1 MMILR
6 EFPDAGAFR
15 QMAAQCTVVPLC
27 AEILCDTETP
37 ITLLQRFYRKE
48 KPIFLFESVNG
59 GEKWGRYSFLGVSSR
74 SRIRIFSDRVQIEE
88 NGYTRRIKHKGKPL
102 EHMRAYMKRF
112 TPAPLFEDLRFWCG
126 LVGYINYEAV
136 SFFEKIPNRL
146 DPEHA
151 LFDFIVPD
159 ALVVFDNHRKT
170 LSVILLYFSE
180 NEKSSPDYAT
190 LKKRLYD
197 LSASV
202 LSPSL
207 PIGNETPDKPDRLK
221 PILEKSAFLKKV
233 RKVKAHIHAG
243 DVIQAVISQPF
254 ACPNPPDPL
263 TLYRALRYVNPSPY
277 LFYLDLGD
285 MTLIGASPETM
296 VRLEDKTAHLC
307 PIAGTRPRGVCAAED
322 DALAKALLQ
331 DEKERAEHIM
341 LVDLGR
347 NDLGRVASTGSVR
360 VTRLLHVERYSHV
373 MHLVSDVSCKMA
385 PGTDAWDLLRA
396 VFPAGTLTGAP
407 KVRAMEIIDE
417 LEGAPR
423 GPYGGAVGYVSFSG
437 NMDFAITIRTARI
450 ENGRL
455 MLRAGA
461 GIVADSDPE
470 REYMETVHKAEA
482 VNQAL
487 QLIYRQK
494 NASKEDRSRDRRH
507 R

>member
-6 EFPDAGAFR
+6 EFPDAGTFC
-15 QMAAQCTVVPLC
+15 QMAAQFHVVPLC
-27 AEILCDTETP
+27 MEILCDTETP
-37 ITLLQRFYRKE
+37 ITLLHRFYRKE
-48 KPIFLFESVNG
+48 KPVFLFESVDG

-74 SRIRIFSDRVQIEE
+74 SRIRIFSDRIQIEE
-88 NGYTRRIKHKGKPL
+88 NGCTRRIKHKGNPL
-102 EHMRAYMKRF
+102 EYMRMTMKRF
-112 TPAPLFEDLRFWCG
+112 PPAPLFEDMRFWCG

-136 SFFEKIPNRL
+136 CFFEKIPNRL
-146 DPEHA
+146 DPEQA
-151 LFDFIVPD
+151 LFHFIVPD
-159 ALVVFDNHRKT
+159 ALIIFDNHRKT
-170 LSVILLYFSE
+170 LSVIILYFSE
-180 NEKSSPDYAT
+180 NKKSSPDYVT

-197 LSASV
+197 LCASV
-202 LSPSL
+202 LGPSL
-207 PIGNETPDKPDRLK
+207 PIGNETPDKPGRLE
-221 PILEKSAFLKKV
+221 PILKKTAFLQKV
-233 RKVKAHIHAG
+233 RKVKTHIHAG

-263 TLYRALRYVNPSPY
+263 TLYRALRYINPSPY

-296 VRLEDKTAHLC
+296 VRLEEGTARLR
-307 PIAGTRPRGVCAAED
+307 PIAGTRPRGVHAAED
-322 DALAKALLQ
+322 DALGEALLQ

-407 KVRAMEIIDE
+407 KVRAMEIINE

-437 NMDFAITIRTARI
+437 NMDLAITIRTAQI
-450 ENGRL
+450 ENGGL
-455 MLRAGA
+455 MLRSGA

-470 REYMETVHKAEA
+470 REWMETLHKAEA
-482 VNQAL
+482 MNQTL
-487 QLIYRQK
+487 QLIYREK
-494 NASKEDRSRDRRH
+494 KASKEDRSRDRRY